1 MMVQIKL
8 MDIIYKTNITQLK
21 NGVKKPGYLDTSTP
35 EK

>member
-8 MDIIYKTNITQLK
+8 MDIIYKTNIIQLK
-21 NGVKKPGYLDTSTP
+21 SGVKKPGYLDTSTP